1 MSVAGDGVFNDE
13 KQVMNQSAEPVAAQ
27 TSTNAPNEIPKL
39 VELGHARGVVRTAL
53 DIFQHR
59 ELLFFL
65 VWRDIKIKYKQ
76 TVLGVAWVVL
86 QPLVGMA
93 LFTVLFGKV
102 AKLPSDGL
110 PYPVFYFTSLLVWTY
125 FSTAL
130 VMAGNSILTNTTL
143 ITKVYFPRI
152 LLPAAAVLGAV
163 LDLLIA
169 AVVLFGLLWF
179 YDIPFT
185 PQLALLPLLLLLLLA
200 FTLAAGQWIAAV
212 NVNFRDIKYALP
224 FVVQLWF
231 FASPVVYP
239 LSLVPKDYQWL
250 VALNPITGVIETA
263 RALIVGRAIPWEALA
278 ISCAVTAVVF
288 VVGLWYFQRT
298 ERRFAD
304 VI

>member
-1 MSVAGDGVFNDE
+1 MNESVETVLT
-13 KQVMNQSAEPVAAQ
+13 PPAA
-27 TSTNAPNEIPKL
+27 APKESLKL
-39 VELGHARGVVRTAL
+39 VELGRARGVMHTAL
-53 DIFQHR
+53 EMFHHR

-76 TVLGVAWVVL
+76 TTLGVAWVVL

-130 VMAGNSILTNTTL
+130 VMAANSILTNTTL

-152 LLPAAAVLGAV
+152 LLPAAAVIGAL

-169 AVVLFGLLWF
+169 AVVLFGLMLF
-179 YDIPFT
+179 YGIPLT
-185 PQLALLPLLLLLLLA
+185 PQLALLPLVLLLLLA
-200 FTLAAGQWIAAV
+200 FTLAAGQWIAAI
-212 NVNFRDIKYALP
+212 NVNYRDIKYALP

-239 LSLVPKDYQWL
+239 MSMVPEGYRWL

-263 RALIVGRAIPWEALA
+263 RALIADRPMPWEALT
-278 ISCAVTAVVF
+278 ISVTVTLVMF